1 MSRKLYK
8 NVFIK
13 KKTPLL
19 SDMLKGA
26 CKTDFEKSAVVYG
39 DLAVYKTMYRQL
51 LVLQLHA

>member
-1 MSRKLYK
+1 LSRKLYK

-26 CKTDFEKSAVVYG
+26 CKTEVVVMMGKVGRLIKRCKS
-39 DLAVYKTMYRQL
+39 
-51 LVLQLHA
+51 